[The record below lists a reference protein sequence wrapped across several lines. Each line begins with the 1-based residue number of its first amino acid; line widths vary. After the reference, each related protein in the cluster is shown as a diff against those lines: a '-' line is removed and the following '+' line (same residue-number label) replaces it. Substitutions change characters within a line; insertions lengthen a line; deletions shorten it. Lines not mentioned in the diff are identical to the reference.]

1 MTDLKII
8 VFAVHNFSAVQRLH
22 CGCAISVSEKG
33 DNDKLRL
40 AFERCASLTTRE
52 AAGAGE
58 GKSLPLQNFR
68 NHMVLLTKL

>member
-1 MTDLKII
+1 MTHLKII
-8 VFAVHNFSAVQRLH
+8 LFAVHNFSAVQRLH

-58 GKSLPLQNFR
+58 GNR
-68 NHMVLLTKL
+68 NDVSFFHGATVREST

>member
-8 VFAVHNFSAVQRLH
+8 IFAVYNFSTVQRLH

-58 GKSLPLQNFR
+58 GKSPPLQSSR
-68 NHMVLLTKL
+68 NPMDLLTKT